1 MGNGVAKGSGAAFR
15 PCDVPARS
23 LPSPPHCEGQRQSR
37 LPPYSGLTLQTQ
49 EQIGLF
55 CIQGQAHS
63 PVGSAMGLGFTLR
76 VQVGPAGVRLS
87 QHSSGKMAQWPRLPP
102 LGEKL
107 GHQHRGFSMSGDSLF
122 QHRGSSMSG
131 DSLLSQLFDEGH
143 LIPIPD
149 TITEREVKAQSV
161 RSTEGHICDS
171 SPEACEG

>member
-1 MGNGVAKGSGAAFR
+1 MAKGSGAAFR

-23 LPSPPHCEGQRQSR
+23 LPLPPHCEGQRQSR
-37 LPPYSGLTLQTQ
+37 LPPYSGLTFQTQ
-49 EQIGLF
+49 KQIGLF

-63 PVGSAMGLGFTLR
+63 PVGSAMGSGFTLR

-107 GHQHRGFSMSGDSLF
+107 GHQHRGFSMSGDSL
-122 QHRGSSMSG
+122 
-131 DSLLSQLFDEGH
+131 LSQLFDEGH

-149 TITEREVKAQSV
+149 AITEREVKAQSV
-161 RSTEGHICDS
+161 QSTEGHVCDS
-171 SPEACEG
+171 SPEACAG